1 MEKRDQN
8 LEELFIKKLGETLS
22 CAKMLDQNLV
32 GDVYEKG

>member
-8 LEELFIKKLGETLS
+8 LVEVFMKKLDETLS